1 MKNVQ
6 CKNCAQLKADWCD
19 KKMDS
24 PSIDLVRD
32 CQYFRQ
38 KTNIDLIQ
46 SMDVDD
52 LAQFMVDQNLWAC
65 GLCPNHIIQ
74 WTEQMP
80 LCNEPTCD
88 RFCKEWLLK
97 EVVA

>member
-38 KTNIDLIQ
+38 QTNMDLIQ
-46 SMDVDD
+46 SMNIDE
-52 LAQFMVDQNLWAC
+52 LARFMVDQNLWAC
-65 GLCPNHIIQ
+65 GLCPNGG
-74 WTEQMP
+74 
-80 LCNEPTCD
+80 LDCSVCCEPECD
-88 RFCKEWLLK
+88 RQCKIWLAK
-97 EVVA
+97 EVVD